1 MSGEVIMYRKIFIAV
16 LVLGLLAGCEK
27 NISEVTEEVS
37 ETGITSAD
45 IFESGMAESAST
57 TVTTVSTVVSEE
69 AETSSETSA
78 KTETEPPYIEDGK
91 PPVVMSAEELY
102 EAYPVKIIYAERCDV
117 SDRVRTE
124 ILQEDICNSDGLVIS
139 KFYAEYPVLFGY
151 DEAVCEGINVEIHDY
166 IYGAFEDEKKA
177 VEEYNAKG
185 WNVEYSRENGLPA
198 ERNID
203 MDGTFFDGFGYDING
218 NIFSVYFANNS
229 YGMVDLHGFEYPVPM
244 MFDLRT
250 GDKINFSELVGDN
263 DSMNRVFAETYQ
275 RGAFMYGEVPCG
287 ELDADIM
294 VEYLKKDDWINNIIK
309 NEEARTSDDRILAVD
324 GCIGF
329 LLAPYENGSF
339 GDGVRLWQL
348 PADEFVP
355 YMNDEGKALF
365 EGYIS
370 AETEPPKVVEYKGK
384 RYFDNTEWVPYVFD
398 GENLTEYDKEFI
410 SMFENARN
418 ADYYLSREQG

>member
-1 MSGEVIMYRKIFIAV
+1 MYKKIIAIAV
-16 LVLGLLAGCEK
+16 LAAMLAGCEK
-27 NISEVTEEVS
+27 NIPEA
-37 ETGITSAD
+37 GITSAETS
-45 IFESGMAESAST
+45 ESSMTESAST

-69 AETSSETSA
+69 AEMSSETSA

-102 EAYPVKIIYAERCDV
+102 DRYPVKIIYHERQDV

-218 NIFSVYFANNS
+218 NIFSVYFADYS
-229 YGMVDLHGFEYPVPM
+229 CGMVDLHGFEHTAPI

-250 GDKINFSELVGDN
+250 GDKIIFSELVD
-263 DSMNRVFAETYQ
+263 DKSKMQEVFAETE
-275 RGAFMYGEVPCG
+275 RRG
-287 ELDADIM
+287 ELLHGTIPFGERSADEMQDIFA
-294 VEYLKKDDWINNIIK
+294 LSLRDDDVLFK
-309 NEEARTSDDRILAVD
+309 DDRIIAMD

-329 LLAPYENGSF
+329 ILEPSENGSYA
-339 GDGVRLWQL
+339 DGVRFWRF
-348 PADEFVP
+348 PASEFIP

-365 EGYIS
+365 EGYVS
-370 AETEPPKVVEYKGK
+370 AETEPPKIIEYKGK
-384 RYFDNTEWVPYVFD
+384 RWFDNTEWVPYVFD
-398 GENLTEYDKEFI
+398 VENLTEYDKEFI